1 MLILSEFL
9 DSNCHRSYPFT
20 NINDIPTD
28 FLVDAKFMVTG
39 NVEKT
44 ALYISNISVTDTNI
58 TINLA
63 VKIDGVMREVGTIL
77 STDIVHTRNKEYS
90 CKLVNN
96 DLALI
101 IEGFITIGTVDT
113 IERRSYNFKNDIESY
128 NIFSGCVI
136 PVTEW
141 CTGINIDG
149 TIYTGIVNLM
159 AGEGISFETTTYN
172 GVSYITIKAEGFERP
187 SGLQLEINSE
197 DELFDKLNNLRGNP
211 ICSINGVLADD
222 TGNINIGVDE
232 DSKQYLEV
240 KKSESENSIMLSDI
254 HTSICTVLPE
264 DIATLHENIQ
274 SLNERASVLD
284 KMQYS
289 LENQV
294 NSISLELTK
303 IDFLENE

>member
-1 MLILSEFL
+1 
-9 DSNCHRSYPFT
+9 
-20 NINDIPTD
+20 
-28 FLVDAKFMVTG
+28 
-39 NVEKT
+39 
-44 ALYISNISVTDTNI
+44 
-58 TINLA
+58 
-63 VKIDGVMREVGTIL
+63 
-77 STDIVHTRNKEYS
+77 
-90 CKLVNN
+90 
-96 DLALI
+96 
-101 IEGFITIGTVDT
+101 
-113 IERRSYNFKNDIESY
+113 
-128 NIFSGCVI
+128 
-136 PVTEW
+136 
-141 CTGINIDG
+141 
-149 TIYTGIVNLM
+149 M